1 MNKRARTAFLDVLMI
16 VILILIIVLKTEDNT
31 SKSEEEV
38 PPGSVVVQAEWQ
50 EGIDVDIDLW
60 VRAPGDTPVGY
71 SNKGSKYFNLLR
83 DDLGATG
90 DVTPLN
96 MEYSYSRGQPPG
108 EYAVNLHYFTK
119 RGKVPEVI
127 VVQVRIS
134 VVQNRKTVIIFERTV
149 ELMLA
154 GQEITVQRFTL
165 DEDGRVVGESIIP
178 VPLRTGSPGVMG
190 GIGAR

>member
-1 MNKRARTAFLDVLMI
+1 MNPRARTAFLDVLMI
-16 VILILIIVLKTEDNT
+16 VILILIIVLKTEEDPG
-31 SKSEEEV
+31 KADEDI

-60 VRAPGDTPVGY
+60 VQAPGDVAVGY
-71 SNKGSKYFNLLR
+71 SNKGAKYFNLLR
-83 DDLGATG
+83 DDLGTQG

-96 MEYSYSRGQPPG
+96 MEYSYSRGQPVG
-108 EYAVNLHYFTK
+108 EYTVNLHYYTK
-119 RGKVPEVI
+119 RGDVPSVI

-134 VVQNRKTVIIFERTV
+134 VVQSQRVVIIFERTV
-149 ELMLA
+149 SLELA

-165 DEDGRVVGESIIP
+165 DEQGMVVGESIIP
-178 VPLRTGSPGVMG
+178 VQLRTGSPGVMG

>member
-16 VILILIIVLKTEDNT
+16 VILILIIILKTEDNT

-60 VRAPGDTPVGY
+60 VRAPNDVAVGY
-71 SNKGSKYFNLLR
+71 SNKGAKYFNLLR

-108 EYAVNLHYFTK
+108 EYAVNLHYFNK
-119 RGKVPEVI
+119 RGEVPSVI
-127 VVQVRIS
+127 VIKVRIS
-134 VVQNRKTVIIFERTV
+134 VVQSRKTVIIFERAVTLTLV
-149 ELMLA
+149 

-165 DEDGRVVGESIIP
+165 DVEGGVVGESIIP
-178 VPLRTGSPGVMG
+178 VPLRSGSPG
-190 GIGAR
+190 AQRP

>member
-16 VILILIIVLKTEDNT
+16 VILILIIILKTEDNT
-31 SKSEEEV
+31 SKSDDEV
-38 PPGSVVVQAEWQ
+38 PPGSVIVQAEWQ

-60 VRAPGDTPVGY
+60 VRAPNDVAVGY
-71 SNKGSKYFNLLR
+71 SNKGSQYFNLLR

-119 RGKVPEVI
+119 RGKVPEAI

-134 VVQNRKTVIIFERTV
+134 VVQSRKTVIIFERTV
-149 ELMLA
+149 TLTLV
-154 GQEITVQRFTL
+154 GREITVQRFTL
-165 DEDGRVVGESIIP
+165 DENGKVVGESIIP
-178 VPLRTGSPGVMG
+178 VLLRSGSLGG

>member
-1 MNKRARTAFLDVLMI
+1 MI
-16 VILILIIVLKTEDNT
+16 VILILIVVLKTEENP
-31 SKSEEEV
+31 SKQEEEV

-60 VRAPGDTPVGY
+60 VQAPNDMPVGY

-83 DDLGATG
+83 DDLGTTG

-96 MEYSYSRGQPPG
+96 MEYSYSRGQPAG

-119 RGKVPEVI
+119 RGKVPSTI
-127 VVQVRIS
+127 VVKVRIS
-134 VVQNRKTVIIFERTV
+134 VVQNRKMVVIFERTV
-149 ELMLA
+149 TLTIV

-165 DEDGRVVGESIIP
+165 DDQGKVVGESIIP
-178 VPLRTGSPGVMG
+178 VDLRTQSWVG
-190 GIGAR
+190 GRP